1 MAVTYK
7 IQQNSSSYLVTNRQY
22 YAQYLQ
28 NDLKK
33 YIIFIEGGLIV
44 SFISI
49 YLFVYFNGYLPHIT
63 EELNKN
69 GFLYPF
75 HLISILVWVVLNS
88 IILHKQ
94 KKNK

>member
-1 MAVTYK
+1 MIFYFLIETITLLLIFINILK
-7 IQQNSSSYLVTNRQY
+7 LIKK
-22 YAQYLQ
+22 

-33 YIIFIEGGLIV
+33 YIIFIVGGLIV